1 MTLTAQFRCAITAP
15 GQVGDDGGTVN
26 HRPRVA
32 RAGDLP
38 GARWS
43 PRSVNR
49 SRVGALEH
57 RLRSDRQGYAL
68 LLDATVTGPR
78 W

>member
-1 MTLTAQFRCAITAP
+1 MTLTALARGPTPAP
-15 GQVGDDGGTVN
+15 GPGGEEGGPVTP
-26 HRPRVA
+26 RPRGP
-32 RAGDLP
+32 RAGHLP